1 MPITIAKPENI
12 DALVQLVN
20 SAYRGESSTKG
31 WTTEAH
37 LLKGSLRTDR
47 SDIEDIFADNQSIIL
62 EFNNNDNEL
71 VGCVHLQIQDTKLYL
86 GMLSVSPL
94 QQAKGIGKQ
103 LLQAAEAY
111 AKEKLLSAI
120 FMTVI
125 DLRTELIEWYKR
137 NGYVPTGE
145 TKPFDIDE
153 LFGIPVEPL
162 HFIVLEK
169 NIILS

>member
-1 MPITIAKPENI
+1 MPLSIAVPESI
-12 DALVQLVN
+12 DALVKLVN
-20 SAYRGESSTKG
+20 SAYRGEISTKG

-47 SDIEDIFADNQSIIL
+47 TEIQEIFADEQSIIVQYT
-62 EFNNNDNEL
+62 NESN
-71 VGCVHLQIQDTKLYL
+71 VIIGCVHLQIQDTKLYL
-86 GMLSVSPL
+86 GMLSVSPFE
-94 QQAKGIGKQ
+94 QAKGIGKQ
-103 LLQAAEAY
+103 LLAAAENY
-111 AKEKLLSAI
+111 AKEKQLSAI

-125 DLRTELIEWYKR
+125 DLRVELIEWYKR
-137 NGYVPTGE
+137 NGYSPTGE

-169 NIILS
+169 KLV